1 MANQENAKN
10 CCSMEKRRL
19 MDALERCDYCSD
31 NYEEFHNCYRKAA
44 RESGKRARA
53 CIIGQ

>member
-1 MANQENAKN
+1 MANHENAKI

-19 MDALERCDYCSD
+19 MDDLERCDFCSE

-44 RESGKRARA
+44 RESGKRSRA
-53 CIIGQ
+53 CING